1 MRINWG
7 QGILIFF
14 ICYISLLVFTVIK
27 SRTIDHSLVADNYY
41 QYDINYQKKFDAVT
55 NRKYLKEDLQIYKD
69 RDSKTLVLDFGKE
82 KVNVS
87 GQLTFYRANDQS
99 KDLVNDF
106 TLNDENSY
114 TYSLGDLQ
122 NGRWKVKVEW
132 SDKDRNYYKDQ
143 NIYL

>member
-41 QYDINYQKKFDAVT
+41 QYDINYQKKFDAVS

-114 TYSLGDLQ
+114 TYSLGALQ